1 MILLKNRS
9 FEPFLID
16 GPLKLRSKRADLRL
30 VDLYYLTFLFTS
42 PSTKTCSSSKKHN
55 PSSRKVHFHRFV
67 AIISSNGNIEHRYLR
82 LTCTVQ
88 KFFNFLSWSQPIIMS
103 IADFFRG
110 WHQNDLQQPY
120 FLFPIPSHS
129 YSCETR
135 KKRFWKK
142 WHLNW
147 FSFETILTWK
157 LRHKFWCFSQLVLGR
172 ETREFCANYVT
183 MVCEIVADRP

>member
-1 MILLKNRS
+1 MLIYVTTFSSADPRIFEKKMIIFLGSQLKRSWPRKRGNYFFLSRLTMILLKNRS

-55 PSSRKVHFHRFV
+55 PSCRKVHFHRFV

-110 WHQNDLQQPY
+110 
-120 FLFPIPSHS
+120 
-129 YSCETR
+129 
-135 KKRFWKK
+135 
-142 WHLNW
+142 
-147 FSFETILTWK
+147 
-157 LRHKFWCFSQLVLGR
+157 
-172 ETREFCANYVT
+172 
-183 MVCEIVADRP
+183 